1 MDEQYINVAKNSAII
16 IAYIIAIIYG
26 LPGILWGIL
35 YLYYLYYTKTDL
47 LSIYLGRQYDLNMQ
61 YGILQDI
68 LLLSTYI
75 PSKHPEFCDDE
86 MSAVTKEEKIF
97 IELRKDEIKKII
109 EKIKEI
115 KKGYEKDNTNIKKES
130 YEKVEQNLKIREA
143 REEKDRL
150 LKEAEAGKDS
160 RHNSTSTRLWIQNVG
175 SAIQTTF
182 VNILNVAIFAK
193 DIFIS
198 ILPLFKAI
206 IQNKVIMGF
215 LIIVFLIIIMLFY
228 LKPSSSNSKNGGN
241 AKTNSISTFS
251 PYAIYID
258 VIDSYTHYSKMAK
271 DLSNTMSNTLSNNEE
286 GKDQEI
292 LDDTIYDRE
301 LNDPKKKTGRYDNL
315 SYIKLSEIGI
325 TTPDFTIEPDKY
337 YNINLPYSK
346 FEITNTDIK
355 WKLSKKGVDNEGE
368 LKWKIDCENID
379 KVKDDNAPAFITD
392 TDDDNKCII
401 NVRGFDNK
409 NKLSADNDKDTAVYS
424 TEEIKYEE

>member
-16 IAYIIAIIYG
+16 IAYIIAIIYAI
-26 LPGILWGIL
+26 PGILWGIL
-35 YLYYLYYTKTDL
+35 YLYYKYYENTDL

-61 YGILQDI
+61 YGILNDI

-75 PSKHPEFCDDE
+75 PSKHPEFCEDE
-86 MSAVTKEEKIF
+86 WSAVTKEEKIF

-109 EKIKEI
+109 SKIKTI
-115 KKGYEKDNTNIKKES
+115 KQGYEKDYKNIQKES
-130 YEKVEQNLKIREA
+130 YDKVEQNLKIREA

-215 LIIVFLIIIMLFY
+215 LIIVFLIILMLY
-228 LKPSSSNSKNGGN
+228 SLKPSSSNNKNGGN
-241 AKTNSISTFS
+241 AKTNSMSTFS
-251 PYAIYID
+251 PYTIYID
-258 VIDSYTHYSKMAK
+258 VIDSYKHYSKMAK

-292 LDDTIYDRE
+292 IDDTIYDRE

-325 TTPDFTIEPDKY
+325 ITPEFTIEKDKY
-337 YNINLPYSK
+337 YNINLPSSK
-346 FEITNTDIK
+346 FQITNPNIK
-355 WKLSKKGVDNEGE
+355 WKTYEKDVEHKGEI
-368 LKWKIDCENID
+368 KWKIDCENID
-379 KVKDDNAPAFITD
+379 TVKDDKSPAFITD

-409 NKLSADNDKDTAVYS
+409 KKSSEDNDKDTTVYS
-424 TEEIKYEE
+424 TEEIKYEI

>member
-1 MDEQYINVAKNSAII
+1 MDEEYNNVAKNSAII
-16 IAYIIAIIYG
+16 IAYIIAIIYAI
-26 LPGILWGIL
+26 PGILWCIL
-35 YLYYLYYTKTDL
+35 YLYYRNTDL

-61 YGILQDI
+61 YGILKDI

-86 MSAVTKEEKIF
+86 WSAVAKEERIF

-109 EKIKEI
+109 KKIKEI
-115 KKGYEKDNTNIKKES
+115 KGGYEKDYKNIQKES

-182 VNILNVAIFAK
+182 VNILNIAIFAK

-198 ILPLFKAI
+198 IFPLFKAI

-215 LIIVFLIIIMLFY
+215 LIIVFLIILMLY
-228 LKPSSSNSKNGGN
+228 SLKPSSSNNKNGGN
-241 AKTNSISTFS
+241 AKTNSMSTFS
-251 PYAIYID
+251 PYTIYID
-258 VIDSYTHYSKMAK
+258 VIDSYKHYSKMAK

-292 LDDTIYDRE
+292 IDDTIYDRE
-301 LNDPKKKTGRYDNL
+301 LHDPKKKKGRYDNL
-315 SYIKLSEIGI
+315 SYINLGEIGI
-325 TTPDFTIEPDKY
+325 TTQEFTIEKDKY
-337 YNINLPYSK
+337 YNINLPSSK
-346 FEITNTDIK
+346 FQITNPNIK
-355 WKLSKKGVDNEGE
+355 WKTYEKDVEHKGEI
-368 LKWKIDCENID
+368 KWKIDCEKID
-379 KVKDDNAPAFITD
+379 TVKDDTSPAFITD

-409 NKLSADNDKDTAVYS
+409 KKSSADNEEDAKVYS
-424 TEEIKYEE
+424 TEEIKYE